1 MPFSTFAMKESY
13 RKAEQETIKEIEF
26 LMKMLDEEPSML
38 KYWNGQIAYYQGRLE
53 VIRET
58 LDWLE

>member
-1 MPFSTFAMKESY
+1 MKESY

-38 KYWNGQIAYYQGRLE
+38 KYWNEQIAYYQGRLE